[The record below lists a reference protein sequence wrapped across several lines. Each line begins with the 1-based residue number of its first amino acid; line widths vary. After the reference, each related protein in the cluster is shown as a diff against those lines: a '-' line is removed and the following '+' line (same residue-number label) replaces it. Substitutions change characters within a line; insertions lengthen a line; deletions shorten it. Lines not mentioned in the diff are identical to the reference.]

1 MSWFIKD
8 LNYTNEPFVYAPNFL
23 SDDEIKL
30 VEMLAR
36 KSTMQGDGTLEAGV
50 SDDSIR
56 KNKISWIE
64 TNEESKDL
72 YVKISNVIQQL
83 NERFYRYDLTEMED
97 LQYAEYHSDTHG
109 HYKPHSD
116 DGYKYNLFRKI
127 SLTIQLSDESEYQG
141 GELLFYRFSTKDPV
155 VAPKGKGT
163 LILFPS
169 YVLHEVTPVTEGLR
183 KSLVSWIVGPR
194 FK

>member
-8 LNYTNEPFVYAPNFL
+8 LNYTNEPFVYAPSVL

-30 VEMLAR
+30 VEILAG
-36 KSTMQGDGTLEAGV
+36 KSTMQGDGTLEAGI
-50 SDDSIR
+50 SNDAIR

-64 TNEESKDL
+64 ANEESTEL
-72 YVKISNVIQQL
+72 YVKISNIAQQL
-83 NERFYRYDLTEMED
+83 NERFYKYDLTEMED
-97 LQYAEYHSDTHG
+97 LQYAEYHADTQG

-116 DGYKYNLFRKI
+116 DGYKFNLFRKI

-155 VAPKGKGT
+155 VAPKSKGT

-169 YVLHEVTPVTEGLR
+169 YVLHEVTPVTRGLR
-183 KSLVSWIVGPR
+183 KSLVSWVVGPR

>member
-8 LNYTNEPFVYAPNFL
+8 LNYTNEPFVYASNVL

-30 VEMLAR
+30 VEILAS
-36 KSTMQGDGTLEAGV
+36 KSTMQGDGTLEAGI
-50 SDDSIR
+50 SNDNIR

-64 TNEESKDL
+64 ANEESTDL
-72 YVKISNVIQQL
+72 YVKISNIVQQL

-97 LQYAEYHSDTHG
+97 LQYAEYHSDALG
-109 HYKPHSD
+109 HYTTHSD
-116 DGYKYNLFRKI
+116 DGYKYNLFRKL
-127 SLTIQLSDESEYQG
+127 SLSIQLSDELEYQG
-141 GELLFYRFSTKDPV
+141 GELLFYRFSTKDPA

-183 KSLVSWIVGPR
+183 KSLVSWVVGPR

>member
-8 LNYTNEPFVYAPNFL
+8 LNYANEPFAYAPGVL
-23 SDDEIKL
+23 TDDEIKL
-30 VEMLAR
+30 VEMLAS
-36 KSTMQGDGTLEAGV
+36 KSTMQGDGTLEAGI
-50 SDDSIR
+50 SNEEIR

-72 YVKISNVIQQL
+72 YMKLSNIIQQL
-83 NERFYRYDLTEMED
+83 NDRFYRYDLTEMED
-97 LQYAEYHSDTHG
+97 LQYAEYHSDTLG

-116 DGYKYNLFRKI
+116 DGYKYNLFRKL
-127 SLTIQLSDESEYQG
+127 SLTIQLSDEANYQG

-155 VAPKGKGT
+155 IAPKTKGT
-163 LILFPS
+163 LIVFPS
-169 YVLHEVTPVTEGLR
+169 YVIHEVTPVTEGLR
-183 KSLVSWIVGPR
+183 KSLVSWVVGPR

>member
-1 MSWFIKD
+1 MGWFIKD
-8 LNYTNEPFVYAPNFL
+8 LNYVNEPFVYASGVL

-30 VEMLAR
+30 VEMLAS
-36 KSTMQGDGTLEAGV
+36 KSTMQGDGALENGEV
-50 SDDSIR
+50 HEDIR

-72 YVKISNVIQQL
+72 YMKLSNIVQQL
-83 NERFYRYDLTEMED
+83 NDRFYRYDLTEMED
-97 LQYAEYHSDTHG
+97 LQYAEYNSTMNG
-109 HYKPHSD
+109 HYKTHCD
-116 DGYKYNLFRKI
+116 DGYKYNLFRKL

-141 GELLFYRFSTKDPV
+141 GDLLFYRFTTTDPINS
-155 VAPKGKGT
+155 PKTKGT

-169 YVLHEVTPVTEGLR
+169 YVIHEVTPVTQGLR
-183 KSLVSWIVGPR
+183 KSLVSWILGPR

>member
-8 LNYTNEPFVYAPNFL
+8 LNYTNEPFVYAPGVL

-30 VEMLAR
+30 VEMLAS
-36 KSTMQGDGTLEAGV
+36 KSTMQGEGTLEAGI
-50 SDDSIR
+50 SNDEIR
-56 KNKISWIE
+56 KNKISWLE
-64 TNEESKDL
+64 VNEESKDL
-72 YVKISNVIQQL
+72 YIKISNIVQHL

-97 LQYAEYHSDTHG
+97 LQYAEYQSDTQG

-116 DGYKYNLFRKI
+116 DGYKFNLFRKI
-127 SLTIQLSDESEYQG
+127 SLTIQLSDESEYRG

-155 VAPKGKGT
+155 VAPKSKGT

-169 YVLHEVTPVTEGLR
+169 YVLHEVTPVTEGAR
-183 KSLVSWIVGPR
+183 KSLVSWVVGPR